1 MFLPL
6 TIGSEQHMF
15 LAARMLWVECNS
27 AGRCDFRLR
36 GAAKCDSVAQEGIS
50 RGIMRAVV
58 KEQAKQG
65 VALALLLVLGGF
77 AIAGPTGLLAW
88 SENLSA
94 LEVRETR
101 IAQLEARRDALANRV
116 YLLDPEAADP
126 DLASELVR
134 RNLGVMHA
142 DEVVITLED

>member
-1 MFLPL
+1 MR
-6 TIGSEQHMF
+6 GS
-15 LAARMLWVECNS
+15 
-27 AGRCDFRLR
+27 
-36 GAAKCDSVAQEGIS
+36 I
-50 RGIMRAVV
+50 

-65 VALALLLVLGGF
+65 AALALLLVLGGF

-88 SENLSA
+88 SENLA
-94 LEVRETR
+94 TLEAREAQ
-101 IAQLEARRDALANRV
+101 IAQLETRRDALANRV
-116 YLLDPEAADP
+116 ELLDPEAADP